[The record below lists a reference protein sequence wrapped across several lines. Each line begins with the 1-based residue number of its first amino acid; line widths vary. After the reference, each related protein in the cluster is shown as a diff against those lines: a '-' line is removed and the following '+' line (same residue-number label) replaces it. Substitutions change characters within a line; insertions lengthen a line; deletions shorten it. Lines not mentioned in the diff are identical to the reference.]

1 MRDKRAWP
9 SLSAAPR
16 QEAAP
21 RAVLG
26 AVSRR
31 SPAKFVTARV
41 PKYINGIYHFGTN
54 PVSKAPPS
62 QRDEEHCCQTEIACG
77 FTFASSTRVPRD
89 VKPTCVPQS
98 APRGAEGKT
107 PAHSW
112 LPDGPNAHRMEL
124 RPSDI
129 DLDVILEGRSEGL
142 GEFRNQSAE
151 CDGVGATSRPACPA
165 YVRSSSLDR
174 SGPHGGAASRLA
186 HSALP
191 VAYSTTVLAPY
202 SSLGLN
208 LHRRAPWMER
218 RCAFAALPVT
228 YPEAVAVRALL
239 RPYHGGPYSSLCLWL
254 SRWGWLVG
262 RTLSVPDTKL

>member
-112 LPDGPNAHRMEL
+112 LPDGPNAHRMEVDTAVCHFT
-124 RPSDI
+124 RSVETHSFQSGPSQMP
-129 DLDVILEGRSEGL
+129 LVALGWVASSKPTTGESRCHATRLWRTPSERGARTAGCSEVTRRGQGARGRGRSDSVL
-142 GEFRNQSAE
+142 GVA
-151 CDGVGATSRPACPA
+151 CSR
-165 YVRSSSLDR
+165 RQ
-174 SGPHGGAASRLA
+174 
-186 HSALP
+186 
-191 VAYSTTVLAPY
+191 
-202 SSLGLN
+202 
-208 LHRRAPWMER
+208 
-218 RCAFAALPVT
+218 
-228 YPEAVAVRALL
+228 
-239 RPYHGGPYSSLCLWL
+239 
-254 SRWGWLVG
+254 
-262 RTLSVPDTKL
+262 